1 MMASAPADLFS
12 IVVGTDSQTYY
23 GEAEYVTAIVVHR
36 VGKGGRY
43 FWRRVVER
51 KPKTL
56 RDRIWREAWLSYETA
71 QALIEAFKNRGISD
85 CRLEIHVDIGRGRD
99 RIWREAWLS
108 YETAQ
113 ALIEAF
119 KNRGISD
126 CRLEIHVDIGRGGRT
141 RELVE
146 EVVGAIRGSGFF
158 VRTKP
163 EAYAASVVA
172 DKHT

>member
-1 MMASAPADLFS
+1 MTGKDTIYHSPTLGRLTFSEVIEEIVAMMASAPADLFS

-71 QALIEAFKNRGISD
+71 Q
-85 CRLEIHVDIGRGRD
+85 
-99 RIWREAWLS
+99 
-108 YETAQ
+108 T
-113 ALIEAF
+113 LIEAF

>member
-1 MMASAPADLFS
+1 MAGKDTIYHSPTLGRLTFSEVIEEIVAMMASAPADLFS

-85 CRLEIHVDIGRGRD
+85 CRLEIHVDIGRG
-99 RIWREAWLS
+99 
-108 YETAQ
+108 
-113 ALIEAF
+113 
-119 KNRGISD
+119 
-126 CRLEIHVDIGRGGRT
+126 GRT

-163 EAYAASVVA
+163 DAYAASVVA

>member
-1 MMASAPADLFS
+1 MDGKSAVYHSPTLGRLSFSEMVDEIVAMMAAAPDDLFS

-36 VGKGGRY
+36 VGRGGRY
-43 FWRRVVER
+43 FWRRAVER
-51 KPKTL
+51 KPKSL
-56 RDRIWREAWLSYETA
+56 RDRIWREAWLSYEAA
-71 QALIEAFKNRGISD
+71 QALIEALKSRGI
-85 CRLEIHVDIGRGRD
+85 
-99 RIWREAWLS
+99 
-108 YETAQ
+108 
-113 ALIEAF
+113 F
-119 KNRGISD
+119 D

-146 EVVGAIRGSGFF
+146 EVVNAIRGSGFF